1 MQNEN
6 ESMRAV
12 GYARVSSKDQE
23 DSGYSLPAQE
33 KLLHDYA
40 DRNGFE
46 LTKVFAI
53 QESAAGKIQRKI
65 FHEMLEY
72 VTKTKINTVFVETT
86 DRLTRNFADVPVI
99 DEWILADEKHT
110 IHLVKE
116 GCTLHK
122 DSKSH
127 EWFMWRVKVAT
138 AEYYIRLLSENVR
151 KGQKEKLSQGW
162 LPAKPPLGYKTIGEK
177 GHKIHVI
184 DPDKSPLIKKMFD
197 LYATNRYSTKK
208 LSEVI
213 YAEGLRS
220 RGGNKVSHSRV
231 HQLLGDPFYFG
242 MNRWDGRLTKGEHE
256 PLITKELY
264 DRCQEIMHTNGTPR
278 YFKHNPLFKNV
289 FRCNECK
296 GRITWEIQRGHWYGH
311 CNHYKNCQQREF
323 VRQEVLDTQLIET
336 MNSLNP
342 KGEQAVESMLSWVQE
357 ALKENHSEEIEFRN
371 KSTAELNRRYEV
383 ATQRLDKIYDNKI
396 DEKISEDFYKKKF
409 EQYKIEQEQILDNLN
424 KHKDA
429 NLKYFEMGVTVLQV
443 AKQAWKIYIN
453 RNKVEMVDDKKL
465 LLSLISSNTTLNGK
479 KVEVSLHK
487 AFKIIFDRVG
497 ELMGEKIDQNKIFE
511 HLNKP
516 VNKEKSRAFGSAHP
530 IWLRTVNRVRTI
542 FERQNEYI
550 YIPDLR
556 EYADA

>member
-1 MQNEN
+1 MTMTMNQENQSMQ
-6 ESMRAV
+6 AV

-23 DSGYSLPAQE
+23 DTGYSLPAQE
-33 KLLHDYA
+33 KLLRDYA
-40 DRNGFE
+40 DRNGYE
-46 LTKVFAI
+46 LVKVFAI

-65 FHEMLEY
+65 FHEMMAF
-72 VTKTKINTVFVETT
+72 VTKAKINTVFVETT

-116 GCTLHK
+116 SCTLHK

-162 LPAKPPLGYKTIGEK
+162 LPAKPPLGYKTVGEK
-177 GHKIHVI
+177 GHKIHVP
-184 DPDKSPLIKKMFD
+184 DPDKAPLVKKMFD
-197 LYATNRYSTKK
+197 LYASNRYSTKK
-208 LSEVI
+208 LADVMHEQ
-213 YAEGLRS
+213 GMRS

-242 MNRWDGRLTKGEHE
+242 MNRWNNRLTKGGHE
-256 PLITKELY
+256 PLITKELF
-264 DRCQEIMHTNGTPR
+264 DRCQEIMHANGTPR
-278 YFKHNPLFKNV
+278 YFKHNPFFKNV

-336 MNSLNP
+336 INTLNP

-357 ALKENHSEEIEFRN
+357 ALKESHSEEIEFRD

-383 ATQRLDKIYDNKI
+383 ATQRLDKIYDDKI
-396 DEKISEDFYKKKF
+396 DEKISEEFYKKKYD
-409 EQYKIEQEQILDNLN
+409 QYKVEQEQILDSLN

-429 NLKYFEMGVTVLQV
+429 NLKYYEMGETVLQV
-443 AKQAWKIYIN
+443 AKKAWKIYIN
-453 RNKVEMVDDKKL
+453 RDKQEMVDDKKL
-465 LLSLISSNTTLNGK
+465 LLSLIFSNTTLNGK
-479 KVEVSLHK
+479 KVEVSFHK

-530 IWLRTVNRVRTI
+530 IWLPN
-542 FERQNEYI
+542 
-550 YIPDLR
+550 
-556 EYADA
+556 